1 MDYPERFE
9 RPPGLDNPITGG
21 MGSISPHPLESPALM
36 ELADETI
43 ARPLIRSLKEK
54 GVLRPC
60 VLYPGCFVSFD
71 GNFKPT
77 AIRVCEINLRPGEPE
92 FQPVVKRLRNL
103 GALVAAMA
111 DGTLD
116 KVAPEV
122 RSDQVSL
129 CIALVT
135 GPGGPKQQ
143 KGYPWSLTKGE
154 VVEMDFDYFDK
165 KKLTVIPS
173 AMDYAEG
180 VFKSDGSR
188 VAYLLAN
195 ATVKAGQTMGAGRRA
210 PAPEVA
216 QRLRQRQDPGDPPGG
231 RPGQPPGPAPGY
243 RGALSAGRSAEKQ

>member
-1 MDYPERFE
+1 M
-9 RPPGLDNPITGG
+9 
-21 MGSISPHPLESPALM
+21 
-36 ELADETI
+36 
-43 ARPLIRSLKEK
+43 
-54 GVLRPC
+54 
-60 VLYPGCFVSFD
+60 
-71 GNFKPT
+71 
-77 AIRVCEINLRPGEPE
+77 
-92 FQPVVKRLRNL
+92 KRLRNL

-173 AMDYAEG
+173 AMDFAEG

-195 ATVKAGQTMGAGRRA
+195 ATVKAGQTMAA
-210 PAPEVA
+210 AAEP
-216 QRLRQRQDPGDPPGG
+216 LRQKLLNAFDNGKIRVIPREDDQGNRLALRRDIGVHYQKAEALKS
-231 RPGQPPGPAPGY
+231 RGQGSG
-243 RGALSAGRSAEKQ
+243 SAEKNSAGFVLPLPGRMATGVFPSKLIPITRNNVFIKLTPATGSLLSYCTCSSPAST